1 MPVCIIPSA
10 LNESPKDLLEN
21 QYTYKEQNFSL
32 TSTADFSVNWVEFVE
47 GLIVFEPVFG
57 YDPLH
62 AVDAGVDSLTT
73 AVAKRCRNVLKKSFS
88 LRI

>member
-1 MPVCIIPSA
+1 M
-10 LNESPKDLLEN
+10 EN

-47 GLIVFEPVFG
+47 CLIVFEPVFG

-62 AVDAGVDSLTT
+62 VVDAGVDPLAT
-73 AVAKRCRNVLKKSFS
+73 AVTERRRSVLGEASEHMTMICVIHTF
-88 LRI
+88 LFY